1 MISEKLCV
9 ILKRHR
15 PTDNNKKN
23 RKMKKTA
30 LITGASNGI
39 GLELA
44 KIHASKGGD
53 LVLVARNKSKLDELK
68 TELESQYKVSVY
80 VIGKDLSANNSAQ
93 EVYDETT
100 KQNIQVD
107 FLINNAGFGV
117 FGMFAETDWNKE
129 LQMINLNITTLT
141 QFTKLFLQDMVKRR
155 SGKIMNVASTA
166 AFQSGPTMAV
176 YYATKAYVLSFSE
189 AVDNEVSDKGVTV
202 TTLCPGATESGFQAA
217 AAMEESALV
226 KGKKLPTAKEVAEY
240 GYVSMMKGKTV
251 AIHGLMNYLM
261 ANSVRFTPR
270 ALVVKLTRKIQDKA
284 K

>member
-1 MISEKLCV
+1 M
-9 ILKRHR
+9 
-15 PTDNNKKN
+15 KN
-23 RKMKKTA
+23 TA

-44 KIHASKGGD
+44 KVHASKGGD
-53 LVLVARNKSKLDELK
+53 LVLVARNKTKLDELK
-68 TELESQYKVSVY
+68 AELESQFKVSVY
-80 VIGKDLSANNSAQ
+80 TIGKDLSANNSAQ

-100 KQNIQVD
+100 KQNIQID
-107 FLINNAGFGV
+107 YLINNAGFGD
-117 FGMFAETDWNKE
+117 FGMFAETEWNKG

-141 QFTKLFLQDMVKRR
+141 QFTKLYLQDMVKRK

-189 AVDNEVSDKGVTV
+189 AVDNEVSGKGVTV
-202 TTLCPGATESGFQAA
+202 TTLCPGPTESGFQAA
-217 AAMEESALV
+217 AAMEESNLV

-240 GYVSMMKGKTV
+240 GYSSMMKGKTV
-251 AIHGLMNYLM
+251 AIHGMMNWIM

>member
-1 MISEKLCV
+1 M
-9 ILKRHR
+9 
-15 PTDNNKKN
+15 KN
-23 RKMKKTA
+23 TA

-44 KIHASKGGD
+44 KVHASKGGD
-53 LVLVARNKSKLDELK
+53 LVLVARNKTKLNELK
-68 TELESQYKVSVY
+68 AELESQFKVSVY
-80 VIGKDLSANNSAQ
+80 TIGKDLSANNSAQ

-100 KQNIQVD
+100 KQNIQID
-107 FLINNAGFGV
+107 YLINNAGFGD
-117 FGMFAETDWNKE
+117 FGMFAETEWNKE

-141 QFTKLFLQDMVKRR
+141 QFTKLYLQDMVKRK

-189 AVDNEVSDKGVTV
+189 AVDNEVSGKGVTV
-202 TTLCPGATESGFQAA
+202 TTLCPGPTESGFQAA
-217 AAMEESALV
+217 AAMEESNLV

-240 GYVSMMKGKTV
+240 GYSSMMKGKTV
-251 AIHGLMNYLM
+251 AIHGMMNWIM

>member
-1 MISEKLCV
+1 MAL
-9 ILKRHR
+9 
-15 PTDNNKKN
+15 
-23 RKMKKTA
+23 A

-44 KIHASKGGD
+44 KIHASKGD
-53 LVLVARNKSKLDELK
+53 NLVLVARNVTKLNELK
-68 TELESQYKVSVY
+68 NTWEKQYKVSVHT
-80 VIGKDLSANNSAQ
+80 IEKDLSKPNAAK

-100 KQNIQVD
+100 AKGLQVD
-107 FLINNAGFGV
+107 YLINNAGFGD
-117 FGMFAETDWNKE
+117 FGMFYETDWNKE

-141 QFTKLFLQDMVKRR
+141 QFTKLYLQDMVKRR

-189 AVDNEVSDKGVTV
+189 AIDNEVRDKGITV

-226 KGKKLPTAKEVAEY
+226 KGKKLPTSQEVAEY
-240 GYVSMMKGKTV
+240 GYQSMMKGKTV
-251 AIHGLMNYLM
+251 AIHGLMNWIM

-270 ALVVKLTRKIQDKA
+270 ALVVKITRKIQDKA
-284 K
+284 H

>member
-1 MISEKLCV
+1 MA
-9 ILKRHR
+9 
-15 PTDNNKKN
+15 
-23 RKMKKTA
+23 TA

-44 KIHASKGGD
+44 KIHASKGDD

-68 TELESQYKVSVY
+68 SELEKQCKVKVY
-80 VIGKDLSANNSAQ
+80 TIGKDLSANNAAK

-100 KQNIQVD
+100 KQKIQID
-107 FLINNAGFGV
+107 YLINNAGFGD
-117 FGMFAETDWNKE
+117 FGMFVETDWNKE

-141 QFTKLFLQDMVKRR
+141 QFTKLYLDDMVNRR

-189 AVDNEVSDKGVTV
+189 AVDNEVRDKGVTV

-226 KGKKLPTAKEVAEY
+226 KGKKLPTSKEVAEY
-240 GYVSMMKGKTV
+240 GYASMIKGKTV
-251 AIHGLMNYLM
+251 AIHGLLNCIM

-270 ALVVKLTRKIQDKA
+270 SLVVKLTRKIQDKA
-284 K
+284 H

>member
-1 MISEKLCV
+1 MA
-9 ILKRHR
+9 
-15 PTDNNKKN
+15 
-23 RKMKKTA
+23 TA

-44 KIHASKGGD
+44 KVHASKGGD
-53 LVLVARNKSKLDELK
+53 LVLVARNKTKLDELK
-68 TELESQYKVSVY
+68 SELESQYKVSVY
-80 VIGKDLSANNSAQ
+80 TIGKDLSANNSAQ

-100 KQNIQVD
+100 KQNIQID
-107 FLINNAGFGV
+107 YLINNAGFGD
-117 FGMFAETDWNKE
+117 FGMFVETEWNKE
-129 LQMINLNITTLT
+129 LQMINLNITTLS
-141 QFTKLFLQDMVKRR
+141 QFTKLYLQDMVKRG

-189 AVDNEVSDKGVTV
+189 AVDNEVSDKGVTI

-217 AAMEESALV
+217 AAMEESNLV
-226 KGKKLPTAKEVAEY
+226 KGKKLPTSKEVAEY
-240 GYVSMMKGKTV
+240 GYASMMKGKTV
-251 AIHGLMNYLM
+251 AIHGMMNWIM

-270 ALVVKLTRKIQDKA
+270 SLVVKLTRKIQDKA

>member
-1 MISEKLCV
+1 M
-9 ILKRHR
+9 
-15 PTDNNKKN
+15 KN
-23 RKMKKTA
+23 TA

-44 KIHASKGGD
+44 KVHASKGGD
-53 LVLVARNKSKLDELK
+53 LVLVARNKTKLDELK
-68 TELESQYKVSVY
+68 AELESQFKVSVY
-80 VIGKDLSANNSAQ
+80 TIGKDLSANNSAQ

-100 KQNIQVD
+100 KQNIQID
-107 FLINNAGFGV
+107 YLINNAGFGD
-117 FGMFAETDWNKE
+117 FGMFAETEWNKE

-141 QFTKLFLQDMVKRR
+141 QFTKLYLQDMVKRK

-176 YYATKAYVLSFSE
+176 YYVTKAYVLSFSE
-189 AVDNEVSDKGVTV
+189 AVDNEVSGKGVTV
-202 TTLCPGATESGFQAA
+202 TTLCPGPTESGFQAA
-217 AAMEESALV
+217 AAMEESNLV

-240 GYVSMMKGKTV
+240 GYSSMMKGKTV
-251 AIHGLMNYLM
+251 AIHGMMNWIM

>member
-1 MISEKLCV
+1 M
-9 ILKRHR
+9 
-15 PTDNNKKN
+15 
-23 RKMKKTA
+23 KTA

-44 KIHASKGGD
+44 KIHASKGGN
-53 LVLVARNKSKLDELK
+53 LVLIARNKAKLDEIK
-68 TELESQYKVSVY
+68 SELEKQFKVSVY
-80 VIGKDLSANNSAQ
+80 TIGKDLSLSNAAQ
-93 EVYDETT
+93 EVYDETS
-100 KQNIQVD
+100 KQNIQID
-107 FLINNAGFGV
+107 YLINNAGFGD
-117 FGMFAETDWNKE
+117 FGMFYETDWNKE

-141 QFTKLFLQDMVKRR
+141 QFTKLYLKDMVKRK

-189 AVDNEVSDKGVTV
+189 AIDNEVSDKGITV
-202 TTLCPGATESGFQAA
+202 TSLCPGATESGFQAA

-226 KGKKLPTAKEVAEY
+226 KGKKLPTSREVAEY
-240 GYVSMMKGKTV
+240 GYKSMLKGKTV
-251 AIHGLMNYLM
+251 AIHGLMNYIM

-270 ALVVKLTRKIQDKA
+270 AVVVKLTRKIQDKA